1 MRPILNT
8 SQRNA
13 FIFQRTTTSSQVH
26 QTKADISI
34 DRRVPPPFVRR
45 KKREKIA
52 GFKFQR
58 RRSIDGLRLRR
69 RHGPASE
76 GNVELLEMGGGN
88 AARTTAPIQNHLTIF
103 QGSDESPKPFSQ
115 FFSLD
120 KHYV

>member
-1 MRPILNT
+1 MHLFFNVQQQAAKSIK
-8 SQRNA
+8 QR
-13 FIFQRTTTSSQVH
+13 
-26 QTKADISI
+26 QTFRSI
-34 DRRVPPPFVRR
+34 DVCLPRSSEE